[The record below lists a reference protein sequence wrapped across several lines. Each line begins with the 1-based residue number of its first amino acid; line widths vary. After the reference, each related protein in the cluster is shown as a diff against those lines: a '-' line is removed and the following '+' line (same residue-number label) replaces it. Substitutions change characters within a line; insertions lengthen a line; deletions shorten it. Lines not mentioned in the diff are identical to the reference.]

1 MKVAAGIPSVSVAHC
16 EYNRSHIEQLIAQ
29 AAEAQAEIAVFP
41 ELCLTGYTCQD
52 LFFQQHLLEEAE
64 LSLMKLADATRSLNI
79 ISIVGLPLSHGGALY
94 NCAAVIFK
102 GKILGIVPKSYLPNY
117 KEFYEMRWFASGL
130 QVANTTIGY
139 AGQTVPF
146 GRRLLF
152 QTSSCTFGVE
162 ICEDVWA
169 PTPPSSEMVLEG
181 AEVIFNLSA
190 DNDVVGKNHYLQQLL
205 VQQSARCLCGYVFA
219 SSGYGESTQDV
230 VFGGKA
236 FVCEDGHLLAQAK
249 RFSTEEQL
257 LISEIDV
264 ERVRNERMTNTTF
277 TSSLHKQSTYDT
289 IDSLAYADYGA
300 FSEYV
305 QGARGGDL
313 VHNSIQLAADRIPCP
328 WCQCYAIWVPDD
340 LAAFGMTALEFYRG
354 ARDWFAAHTSPD
366 GPVTQVRDARDI
378 DAALE
383 AGKVAALLT
392 IENGL
397 PLQSIELIDEAAA
410 DGVKM
415 VTLTWNAANP
425 IAHGS
430 QAQGGITSYGHEALR
445 ALEDRRM
452 VVDVSHL
459 NDESFWDVARAARR
473 PFAASHSNARSVCGH
488 ERNLT
493 DDQFRAIVDAGGVVG
508 INYFRGFISDRVTGF
523 DAPPDG
529 EVTFDELAAHI
540 ERFLDLGGE
549 GAIALGSDFDG
560 SETPEWLDAC
570 EKVAPFHE
578 LVAARFGKDLADRMF
593 WSNAHDFFVR
603 NETA

>member
-16 EYNRSHIEQLIAQ
+16 EYNRSHIEQLIAR

-289 IDSLAYADYGA
+289 IDSLALFDRTDMRLTRPLQPHP
-300 FSEYV
+300 FV
-305 QGARGGDL
+305 QL
-313 VHNSIQLAADRIPCP
+313 
-328 WCQCYAIWVPDD
+328 WDD
-340 LAAFGMTALEFYRG
+340 LLAKVRSQAEAYEPAYSEMAVVKYFESQLSTVIAKPHSQSENCQFITPTAL
-354 ARDWFAAHTSPD
+354 
-366 GPVTQVRDARDI
+366 
-378 DAALE
+378 
-383 AGKVAALLT
+383 
-392 IENGL
+392 
-397 PLQSIELIDEAAA
+397 
-410 DGVKM
+410 
-415 VTLTWNAANP
+415 
-425 IAHGS
+425 
-430 QAQGGITSYGHEALR
+430 
-445 ALEDRRM
+445 
-452 VVDVSHL
+452 
-459 NDESFWDVARAARR
+459 
-473 PFAASHSNARSVCGH
+473 PFVWR
-488 ERNLT
+488 
-493 DDQFRAIVDAGGVVG
+493 
-508 INYFRGFISDRVTGF
+508 ISMPRI
-523 DAPPDG
+523 
-529 EVTFDELAAHI
+529 LC
-540 ERFLDLGGE
+540 
-549 GAIALGSDFDG
+549 GAIAASTA
-560 SETPEWLDAC
+560 SR
-570 EKVAPFHE
+570 
-578 LVAARFGKDLADRMF
+578 ARSARRQA
-593 WSNAHDFFVR
+593 SPA
-603 NETA
+603 

>member
-1 MKVAAGIPSVSVAHC
+1 MRVFDLHC
-16 EYNRSHIEQLIAQ
+16 
-29 AAEAQAEIAVFP
+29 
-41 ELCLTGYTCQD
+41 
-52 LFFQQHLLEEAE
+52 
-64 LSLMKLADATRSLNI
+64 
-79 ISIVGLPLSHGGALY
+79 
-94 NCAAVIFK
+94 
-102 GKILGIVPKSYLPNY
+102 
-117 KEFYEMRWFASGL
+117 
-130 QVANTTIGY
+130 
-139 AGQTVPF
+139 
-146 GRRLLF
+146 
-152 QTSSCTFGVE
+152 
-162 ICEDVWA
+162 
-169 PTPPSSEMVLEG
+169 
-181 AEVIFNLSA
+181 
-190 DNDVVGKNHYLQQLL
+190 
-205 VQQSARCLCGYVFA
+205 
-219 SSGYGESTQDV
+219 
-230 VFGGKA
+230 
-236 FVCEDGHLLAQAK
+236 
-249 RFSTEEQL
+249 
-257 LISEIDV
+257 
-264 ERVRNERMTNTTF
+264 
-277 TSSLHKQSTYDT
+277 DT

-430 QAQGGITSYGHEALR
+430 QAQGGLTSYGHEALR

-473 PFAASHSNARSVCGH
+473 PFAASHSNARTVCGH